1 MTEIGLKTADSLIS
15 SREDHS
21 EIIEALLS
29 DHGSPTSKASP
40 SPYVA
45 ISNFARKLP
54 LLNRVVPGES
64 EHAGL
69 ISALLEKQRTC
80 ITYKSWREVSLQL
93 DELLGNNA
101 WKENPKSSLYD
112 YDLIYSSLMEMR
124 EARLA
129 KDYKLLLYLI
139 RTKWTRNIGNMGDI
153 GLYRHAYVGTKKLIE
168 EYTQECEEALEYLIN
183 GSQVDLDDRY
193 LLGMLIQTRKNIGRT
208 ALVLSGGSTFGIF
221 HIGVLITLIEENLL
235 PRIISGS
242 SSGSIMASI
251 MCSHTNEET
260 VELLKN
266 ISEREF
272 RIFEINST
280 LDREEPTKKGNL
292 KNTLECLSHFIKYG
306 TFFDICG
313 LKKTMIDFV
322 GDLTFR
328 EAYNRTGKILNITVS
343 PTSIHEQTRLLNYTT
358 APNCLIWSAVCASC
372 SLPGVFP
379 STTIYEKIPKT
390 NQIQEWNN
398 DTSMKFVDGSMEND
412 LPIARLSEMFNVD
425 HIIACQVNP
434 HVVPMLKISVTSIGG
449 DYDNELS
456 YKVKNLCNNVYNFVT
471 SEVVHYLRVLNELN
485 IYKNLSSKLISILI
499 QNYSGDI
506 TILPDYK
513 VIDFLKIF
521 ENPTTD
527 FLLDFVIRGARS
539 SWPKVTVIKN
549 HCGVEFAL
557 DKAISLLRGRLITT
571 ASENGNTLVVPN
583 GINKMMH
590 NDFSALVS
598 TPVPQNYQPRLLS
611 NPVTPDRSVPMRKAP
626 AIRRHNSTSNT
637 VATTPASKHLPR
649 KHNSISIH
657 SPASNGVSRGKSTT
671 ALSSLPYSVA
681 SPYSRVPKSADSSS
695 WRTEQD
701 RIHTKLRDHME
712 KKGVRRARSSGN
724 IQSSPGTRGGDENQ
738 GRILAPDRAFG
749 NPYIEYALKSSSYK
763 SKEPELEAT
772 EKASVNLPRIS
783 HAKSLKNSYVGL
795 NRLKE
800 TNISKSGN
808 NSSYNLEEFAKLQF
822 QVQKPNEESTRNV
835 SFRKVTALDRSTPNK
850 TDDDSDNYRVEDFV
864 PDSDD
869 SDDTLHKKIEEDVFE
884 DNDEE

>member
-1 MTEIGLKTADSLIS
+1 MAEVALKSADNGNGIS
-15 SREDHS
+15 EDHS
-21 EIIEALLS
+21 DIIEALLS
-29 DHGSPTSKASP
+29 DRASLVSKAPVSP
-40 SPYVA
+40 LSVM
-45 ISNFARKLP
+45 SNLARKLP
-54 LLNRVVPGES
+54 IINRVLSGES
-64 EHAGL
+64 EQSKT
-69 ISALLEKQRTC
+69 IDALLEKQRTC
-80 ITYKSWREVSLQL
+80 VTYKSWREVSLQL
-93 DELLGNNA
+93 DELVNNNA
-101 WKENPKSSLYD
+101 WKSNPKSSLYD
-112 YDLIYSSLMEMR
+112 YDLIYRSLMEMR

-139 RTKWTRNIGNMGDI
+139 RTKWTRNIGNMGDT

-168 EYTQECEEALEYLIN
+168 EYTQECEDALEYLIN
-183 GSQVDLDDRY
+183 GECVDLDDRY

-221 HIGVLITLIEENLL
+221 HIGVLITLTEENLL

-242 SSGSIMASI
+242 SAGSIMASI
-251 MCSHTNEET
+251 MCSHNNQET

-266 ISEREF
+266 ISDREF

-280 LDREEPTKKGNL
+280 LDRDKNTKRSNL
-292 KNTLECLSHFIKYG
+292 KTTLECLSHFLKYG

-379 STTIYEKIPKT
+379 STTIYEKVPTT
-390 NQIQEWNN
+390 NKIQEWNN
-398 DTSMKFVDGSMEND
+398 DTSMKFVDGSVEND

-449 DYDNELS
+449 DFEHELS

-471 SEVVHYLRVLNELN
+471 AEVIHYLRILHEVN

-513 VIDFLKIF
+513 LADFLKIF

-557 DKAISLLRGRLITT
+557 DKAIGLLRGRLITT
-571 ASENGNTLVVPN
+571 TEASNSVALSH
-583 GINKMMH
+583 GINRIMH
-590 NDFSALVS
+590 NEMSAMVS
-598 TPVPQNYQPRLLS
+598 YPIPQQTLSRLLS
-611 NPVTPDRSVPMRKAP
+611 NPVTPDRTIPKRTVPL
-626 AIRRHNSTSNT
+626 IRRTNSTSNT
-637 VATTPASKHLPR
+637 SAAKPNKLPK
-649 KHNSISIH
+649 KHNSISA
-657 SPASNGVSRGKSTT
+657 PTQAGNGVSRGMSTT
-671 ALSSLPYSVA
+671 ALSSLA
-681 SPYSRVPKSADSSS
+681 NNQQSPYTRAPKSVEGSTR
-695 WRTEQD
+695 RTEQD
-701 RIHTKLRDHME
+701 RIQTKLRDHMD
-712 KKGVRRARSSGN
+712 KNGVRRARSSGN
-724 IQSSPGTRGGDENQ
+724 FHSPTNVRSDDSQ
-738 GRILAPDRAFG
+738 GRIQFTERAFG
-749 NPYIEYALKSSSYK
+749 NPYIEHALKSSSYK
-763 SKEPELEAT
+763 VKESDNEAGK
-772 EKASVNLPRIS
+772 ESVNLPRIS
-783 HAKSLKNSYVGL
+783 HLNSLKNSYIGL

-800 TNISKSGN
+800 TNLSKSSN
-808 NSSYNLEEFAKLQF
+808 NSSQNLVDLGGHVSAHRPEER
-822 QVQKPNEESTRNV
+822 SRNV
-835 SFRKVTALDRSTPNK
+835 SFSKASVPLVKISTHST
-850 TDDDSDNYRVEDFV
+850 TDDESDKQEYAAL
-864 PDSDD
+864 DSDD
-869 SDDTLHKKIEEDVFE
+869 SDVTLAKKIDEDLQEESE
-884 DNDEE
+884 G

>member
-1 MTEIGLKTADSLIS
+1 MAEVALKSTDSLS
-15 SREDHS
+15 VLSEAHS
-21 EIIEALLS
+21 DIIGALLTE
-29 DHGSPTSKASP
+29 HGTPIAQTTTSPFSTLA
-40 SPYVA
+40 
-45 ISNFARKLP
+45 NLGRKLP
-54 LLNRVVPGES
+54 LVNRILPVES
-64 EHAGL
+64 EKSRL
-69 ISALLEKQRTC
+69 INELLEKQRTS

-93 DELLGNNA
+93 DELLNNNA

-112 YDLIYSSLMEMR
+112 YDLIYSNLMEMR

-168 EYTQECEEALEYLIN
+168 EYTKECEDALDYLIN
-183 GSQVDLDDRY
+183 GEGVDLDDRY

-221 HIGVLITLIEENLL
+221 HIGVLITLTEENLL

-260 VELLKN
+260 IDLLKS
-266 ISEREF
+266 ITEREF
-272 RIFEINST
+272 RIFDINST
-280 LDREEPTKKGNL
+280 LDREDKTQKGNL

-306 TFFDICG
+306 TFFDISG

-390 NQIQEWNN
+390 NEIQEWNN
-398 DTSMKFVDGSMEND
+398 DVSMKFVDGSVEND

-449 DYDNELS
+449 DYNNEFS
-456 YKVKNLCNNVYNFVT
+456 YKIKNLSNNVYNFLT
-471 SEVVHYLRVLNELN
+471 SEVVHYLRMVHELN

-513 VIDFLKIF
+513 VVDFLKIF
-521 ENPTTD
+521 ENPTPD
-527 FLLDFVIRGARS
+527 FLIDFVIRGARS

-557 DKAISLLRGRLITT
+557 DKAITLLRGHLITNQ
-571 ASENGNTLVVPN
+571 SERSTSMPIPT
-583 GINKMMH
+583 GINKMLH
-590 NDFSALVS
+590 NDLSASLNS
-598 TPVPQNYQPRLLS
+598 PLSHNNLARLLS
-611 NPVTPDRSVPMRKAP
+611 NPVTPDRSVPVRKLP

-637 VATTPASKHLPR
+637 TATTPSTKQLPK

-657 SPASNGVSRGKSTT
+657 PTSGSGFSRGKSST
-671 ALSSLPYSVA
+671 ALSAMPHGSI
-681 SPYSRVPKSADSSS
+681 SPYNRVPKTVDGSS
-695 WRTEQD
+695 WRTEQE
-701 RIHTKLRDHME
+701 RIQTKLRDHID
-712 KKGVRRARSSGN
+712 KKSVRRARSSGN
-724 IQSSPGTRGGDENQ
+724 LYSSPRNRPEDIQ
-738 GRILAPDRAFG
+738 GRHQLDRPNG
-749 NPYIEYALKSSSYK
+749 NPYIEYALKTSSYK
-763 SKEPELEAT
+763 NKEPELEAS
-772 EKASVNLPRIS
+772 EKSSVNLPRIS
-783 HAKSLKNSYVGL
+783 NSNSLKNSYVGL
-795 NRLKE
+795 NRLKD

-808 NSSYNLEEFAKLQF
+808 NSVFNLEEYGRLHNHGLKI
-822 QVQKPNEESTRNV
+822 NDESSRNV
-835 SFRKVTALDRSTPNK
+835 SFGKTPETISNKSTLSS
-850 TDDDSDNYRVEDFV
+850 TDDEFDSYKVDEL
-864 PDSDD
+864 DSDD
-869 SDDTLHKKIEEDVFE
+869 SEETLPKKIDEDVQ
-884 DNDEE
+884 EEKEE